1 MHCTYVRTC
10 ILYILSDKNA
20 WSLSQQESVV
30 LLFLSLMHV
39 KYILLYILRTCT
51 ITLYGNNVLLRY
63 FLVVVIKF
71 FELLLVL

>member
-1 MHCTYVRTC
+1 MHALYIRTC
-10 ILYILSDKNA
+10 ILDILSDKNA

-39 KYILLYILRTCT
+39 KYILLYILCTCT
-51 ITLYGNNVLLRY
+51 ITPYGNNVLLCY
-63 FLVVVIKF
+63 SLVVVIKF